1 MPNRGA
7 ASGAPGAGATVCY
20 ANDRAG
26 MKILSVSDVVVD
38 LVQSPSIAQRFS
50 DVDLVLSCGDLP
62 FEYMEYIV
70 TMLGRPLYF
79 VYGNHAQHVRLD
91 ADGMWRRREPQ
102 GCINVH
108 RRIIYDKG
116 LLIGGLEGSMRY
128 REGEHQY
135 TQGEMLALARLM
147 APRLWLNRL
156 RYGRAIDILITHA
169 PPYGIHDGDDL
180 CHQGFRAFLSF
191 MDRYKPRYLI
201 HGHTHLYRQ
210 DAQRVTRYNETIVL
224 NTYGYQVI
232 EIDEATM
239 GRAPASAT

>member
-1 MPNRGA
+1 
-7 ASGAPGAGATVCY
+7 
-20 ANDRAG
+20 

-38 LVQSPSIAQRFS
+38 LVQSSGMAQRFS
-50 DVDLVLSCGDLP
+50 DIDLVLGCGDLP
-62 FEYMEYIV
+62 FDYMEYIV

-79 VYGNHAQHVRLD
+79 VYGNHAQHTRVS
-91 ADGMWRRREPQ
+91 AGGMTTDRHPE
-102 GCINVH
+102 GCINIH
-108 RRIIYDKG
+108 RRIVNYRG

-128 REGEHQY
+128 REGDHQY
-135 TQGEMLALARLM
+135 TQREMSLLATSM

-169 PPYGIHDGDDL
+169 PPFGIHDADDL
-180 CHQGFRAFLSF
+180 CHQGFLALLSF

-210 DAQRVTRYNETIVL
+210 DAKRVTRYNETIVL

-232 EIDEATM
+232 EIDETTL
-239 GRAPASAT
+239 GRAGGS

>member
-1 MPNRGA
+1 
-7 ASGAPGAGATVCY
+7 
-20 ANDRAG
+20 

-38 LVQSPSIAQRFS
+38 LVQSPSMAQRFS

-79 VYGNHAQHVRLD
+79 VYGNHAQHVRYD
-91 ADGMWRRREPQ
+91 ADGTWKRREPQ
-102 GCINVH
+102 GCVNVH
-108 RRIIYDKG
+108 RRVVNHKG

-135 TQGEMLALARLM
+135 TQREMSALAISM
-147 APRLWLNRL
+147 ALKLRLNRW

-169 PPYGIHDGDDL
+169 PPYGIHDGADL

-210 DAQRVTRYNETIVL
+210 DARRVTRYNDTIVL
-224 NTYGYQVI
+224 NTYGHQII
-232 EIDEATM
+232 EIDEATL
-239 GRAPASAT
+239 GRSPSPAT